1 MIHKHG
7 ERIKISML
15 LENVLYLC
23 KMAFSV
29 KSTRWGH
36 NVTKHWSSTCALLPN
51 GCNGSNLTEVCHQD
65 LLNEDQIMLALK
77 NIYVGVN

>member
-1 MIHKHG
+1 
-7 ERIKISML
+7 
-15 LENVLYLC
+15 
-23 KMAFSV
+23 MAFSV

-65 LLNEDQIMLALK
+65 LLNEDQIMLVSFTNPLAAGSEAGNLS
-77 NIYVGVN
+77 NI